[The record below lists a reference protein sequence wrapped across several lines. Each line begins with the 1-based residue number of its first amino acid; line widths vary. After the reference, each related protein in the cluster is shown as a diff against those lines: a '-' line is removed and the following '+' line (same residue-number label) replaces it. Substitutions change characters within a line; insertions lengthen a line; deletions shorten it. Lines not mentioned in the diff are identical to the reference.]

1 MKHGSLHLNVSRRMT
16 CATTAPD
23 SQNRELKDSSQK
35 SLGEI
40 VGPSEFSRDFHE
52 NG

>member
-1 MKHGSLHLNVSRRMT
+1 MEVFTWTSHVEWRARLQRRGGN
-16 CATTAPD
+16 
-23 SQNRELKDSSQK
+23 NRELKDSSQK

-40 VGPSEFSRDFHE
+40 VVPSEFSRDFHE